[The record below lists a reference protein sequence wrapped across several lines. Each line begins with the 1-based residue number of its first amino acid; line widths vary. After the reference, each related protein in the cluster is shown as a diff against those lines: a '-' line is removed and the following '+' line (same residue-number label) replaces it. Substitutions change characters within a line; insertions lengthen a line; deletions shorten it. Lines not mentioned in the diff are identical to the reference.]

1 MKRVAFG
8 RVVGYWKRH
17 RVPLGVGLCCIFV
30 GNGIGLMAPMVV
42 REAINDLLLAVT
54 TEKLLRYAGLVVGIV
69 LVQGVFLFLQ
79 RRLIVGMSR
88 DIEYEM
94 RNEIFA
100 HLLRLEPS
108 FYHQQRTGDLMSRAT
123 NDLAAV
129 RMMVGPAIMYAA
141 NTVAVFSV
149 AIPLMIRVNGR
160 LTALALVS
168 LPLVSVATKF
178 FGQRI
183 HDQFEK
189 IQDHLARLSAKA
201 QENFAGVR
209 LLRAYVQEE
218 AERRAFDRLNREYV
232 KKNLSLI
239 RLTGLFYPTLH
250 GLIGLAAVGVLWYGG
265 RLALRGV
272 ITVGQFVEFNLY
284 LVRLIW
290 PVIALGWVVNIFQ
303 RGLASWGRI
312 VEILERE
319 PLIHDVAAAVTPS
332 ARQRRVHEG
341 RLAEQP
347 PVWINEGA
355 DGRGIVPGEDRD
367 GSRSLGGDGR
377 PRIEAGRIE
386 FRNLTL
392 SLDGRHP
399 ILRHITLT
407 IEPGETV
414 ALVGRTGAGKTV
426 LVSLLPRLLDPPPG
440 TVFIDGY
447 DVRVIP
453 LDDLRAA
460 IGMVPQEPFLFSTS
474 LAENIAFGL
483 DAATAEQIR
492 EAARQAGLEED
503 VRGFPRGFDTL
514 VGERGITLSGGQ
526 KQRTAIA
533 RALIRNPKILIL
545 DDALSSV
552 DTQTEERVLGH
563 LRQVMKGRTS
573 LIISH
578 RISTVRDAD
587 TIVVL
592 DQGQI
597 IERGTHDELLERGG
611 LYADL
616 YEKQLL
622 EEELTTSE

>member
-1 MKRVAFG
+1 MRATDKKGRRMKRAAFG
-8 RVVGYWKRH
+8 RVIRYWKRH
-17 RVPLGVGLCCIFV
+17 WIPLLVGLGCIFI
-30 GNGIGLMAPMVV
+30 GNGIGLMAPRIV
-42 REAINDLLLAVT
+42 RDAVNDLLVAVT
-54 TEKLLRYAGLVVGIV
+54 AEKLGRYAGLVIGVV
-69 LVQGVFLFLQ
+69 FVQGIFLFLQ

-108 FYHQQRTGDLMSRAT
+108 FYHHQRTGDLMSRAT

-129 RMMVGPAIMYAA
+129 RMMVGPAIMYAT
-141 NTVAVFSV
+141 NTVAVFSI

-160 LTALALVS
+160 LTALALAS
-168 LPLVSVATKF
+168 LPLVSIATKF

-183 HDQFEK
+183 HDQFER
-189 IQDHLARLSAKA
+189 IQEHLARLSAKA

-209 LLRAYVQEE
+209 VIRAYGQEE
-218 AERRAFDRLNREYV
+218 AERRAFDQLNREYV
-232 KKNLSLI
+232 RKNIRLI

-265 RLALRGV
+265 RLAMQQV

-290 PVIALGWVVNIFQ
+290 PVIALGWVVNLFQ
-303 RGLASWGRI
+303 RGLASLGRI
-312 VEILERE
+312 GEILERE
-319 PLIHDVAAAVTPS
+319 PRIQDISL
-332 ARQRRVHEG
+332 
-341 RLAEQP
+341 
-347 PVWINEGA
+347 
-355 DGRGIVPGEDRD
+355 D
-367 GSRSLGGDGR
+367 GSRGPSLVGRRRGDLSHGDDH
-377 PRIEAGRIE
+377 PRIHAGRIE
-386 FRNLTL
+386 FRQLTL
-392 SLDGRHP
+392 QLDGRRP
-399 ILRHITLT
+399 ILRNITLT

-426 LVSLLPRLLDPPPG
+426 LVSLIPRLLDPPPG
-440 TVFIDGY
+440 TLFIDGH
-447 DVRVIP
+447 DVRTIP
-453 LDDLRAA
+453 LDHLRAS
-460 IGMVPQEPFLFSTS
+460 IGMVPQEPFLFSLS
-474 LAENIAFGL
+474 VGENIAFG
-483 DAATAEQIR
+483 AASATAEEIA
-492 EAARQAGLEED
+492 EAARQAGLDED
-503 VRGFPRGFDTL
+503 ILGFPHGLDTL

-533 RALIRNPKILIL
+533 RALLRNPRILIL

-552 DTQTEERVLGH
+552 DTQTEERILHH
-563 LRQVMKGRTS
+563 LRQVMQGRTS

-578 RISTVRDAD
+578 RISTIRDAD
-587 TIVVL
+587 KIVVL

-597 IERGTHDELLERGG
+597 VEEGTHDELLARGG

-622 EEELTTSE
+622 EEELTASE

>member
-1 MKRVAFG
+1 MRATDKKARRMKRAAFG
-8 RVVGYWKRH
+8 RVIRYWKRH
-17 RVPLGVGLCCIFV
+17 WMPLLVGLGCIFI
-30 GNGIGLMAPMVV
+30 GNGIGLMAPRIV
-42 REAINDLLLAVT
+42 RDAVNDLLVAVT
-54 TEKLLRYAGLVVGIV
+54 AEKLGRYAGLVIGIV
-69 LVQGVFLFLQ
+69 LVQGIFLFLQ

-129 RMMVGPAIMYAA
+129 RMMVGPAIMYAT
-141 NTVAVFSV
+141 NTVAVFSI

-160 LTALALVS
+160 LTALALAS
-168 LPLVSVATKF
+168 LPLVSVATKL

-189 IQDHLARLSAKA
+189 IQEHLARLSAKA

-209 LLRAYVQEE
+209 VIRAYVQED
-218 AERRAFDRLNREYV
+218 AERRAFDQLNREYV
-232 KKNLSLI
+232 RKNLRLI

-250 GLIGLAAVGVLWYGG
+250 GLIGLAAVAVLWYGG
-265 RLALRGV
+265 RLAMQQV

-290 PVIALGWVVNIFQ
+290 PVIALGWVVNLFQ
-303 RGLASWGRI
+303 RGLASLGRI
-312 VEILERE
+312 ADILERE
-319 PLIHDVAAAVTPS
+319 PRIQDLS
-332 ARQRRVHEG
+332 
-341 RLAEQP
+341 
-347 PVWINEGA
+347 
-355 DGRGIVPGEDRD
+355 RD
-367 GSRSLGGDGR
+367 GSRSPSLVGLRQESLHGSDDH
-377 PRIEAGRIE
+377 PRIHAGRIE
-386 FRNLTL
+386 FRQLTL
-392 SLDGRHP
+392 QLDGHRP
-399 ILRHITLT
+399 ILRNITLT

-426 LVSLLPRLLDPPPG
+426 LVSLIPRLLDPPPG
-440 TVFIDGY
+440 TLFIDGH
-447 DVRVIP
+447 DVRTIP
-453 LDDLRAA
+453 LDHLRAS
-460 IGMVPQEPFLFSTS
+460 IGMVPQEPFLFSLS
-474 LAENIAFGL
+474 IGENIAFG
-483 DAATAEQIR
+483 AASATAEEIA

-503 VRGFPRGFDTL
+503 ILGFPHGLDTL

-533 RALIRNPKILIL
+533 RALLRNPRILIL

-552 DTQTEERVLGH
+552 DTQTEERILHH
-563 LRQVMKGRTS
+563 LRQVMRGRTS

-578 RISTVRDAD
+578 RISTIRDAD
-587 TIVVL
+587 KIVVL

-597 IERGTHDELLERGG
+597 VEEGTHDELLARGG

-622 EEELTTSE
+622 EEELTASE

>member
-1 MKRVAFG
+1 MKRAAFG

-17 RVPLGVGLCCIFV
+17 RVPLVVGLCCIFV

-54 TEKLLRYAGLVVGIV
+54 TQKLLRYAGLVVGIV

-149 AIPLMIRVNGR
+149 AIPLMIRVHGR

-347 PVWINEGA
+347 LVWINEGA
-355 DGRGIVPGEDRD
+355 DGRGVMPGEDRD
-367 GSRSLGGDGR
+367 GFRSLGGDGR

-587 TIVVL
+587 KIVVL

-622 EEELTTSE
+622 EEELTASE